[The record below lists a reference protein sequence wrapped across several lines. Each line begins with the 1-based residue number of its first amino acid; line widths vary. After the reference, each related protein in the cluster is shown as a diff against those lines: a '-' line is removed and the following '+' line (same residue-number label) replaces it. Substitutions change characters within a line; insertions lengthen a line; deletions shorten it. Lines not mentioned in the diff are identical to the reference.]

1 MDTKENVTINMSGTR
16 FEVSEETWLT
26 IKSNLYD
33 THGPEKTSKLFAK
46 KMLNMLDT
54 DESNRTHDKIYL
66 DRRRRGN
73 DLGAVQA
80 AVWSVLEEPS
90 SGQLA
95 KDTSQLYKTT
105 KAGDLFFERHP
116 SCFPVVLGYFQ
127 NRGLHMPSSLCPSE
141 FNDEMEFWGI
151 RSDKIAKCCYSRYVA
166 FFDDQNVLKILD
178 QDQMARKEERKEIE
192 RRQRGAGWRAL
203 EANVWSVLEEP
214 SSSTLAKIY
223 FYVST
228 VFVVVSISAL
238 VSGTHKTFKRPL
250 NLQEWHEFF
259 GDEFDLYKAHFDGS
273 DLSNTTVPPLP
284 KTATHLDFLV
294 YLEYVTVT
302 FFTIELIMRIIFCPF
317 KRKFFLSFLNLVDI
331 FALLVMYSKYVVNAI
346 SPKEKY
352 QASVFDIVHCLQI
365 VRVFRLFRL
374 VKNYIG
380 FRVLLYSV
388 KASAKEVM
396 LMSMFLV
403 VAMLMFGAFAFFSGD
418 TVFESIPDAFWW
430 AVVTMTTVGYGDV
443 YPTIGLSKLVGA
455 VCAVTGV
462 CLLAVIIPIFV
473 NNFLL
478 FYAYSKVW
486 GSSIGEEE
494 KRKTSVSPIAV
505 NLESSSALPEKDDN
519 N

>member
-1 MDTKENVTINMSGTR
+1 MAEEDNITISISGTKFEISKDTWSCIESNLQEKHGTKE
-16 FEVSEETWLT
+16 
-26 IKSNLYD
+26 
-33 THGPEKTSKLFAK
+33 
-46 KMLNMLDT
+46 
-54 DESNRTHDKIYL
+54 
-66 DRRRRGN
+66 
-73 DLGAVQA
+73 
-80 AVWSVLEEPS
+80 
-90 SGQLA
+90 
-95 KDTSQLYKTT
+95 TSQLYKVT
-105 KAGDLFFERHP
+105 KSGDLFFERHP
-116 SCFPVVLGYFQ
+116 NCFPVVLGYFQ

-151 RSDKIAKCCYSRYVA
+151 TPDKMENCCYSRYVG

-178 QDQMARKEERKEIE
+178 NDQTARKNERKEIE
-192 RRQRGAGWRAL
+192 ERTRGTGWKAV
-203 EANVWSVLEEP
+203 EAKVWSVLEEP
-214 SSSTLAKIY
+214 SSNIGAKIY
-223 FYVST
+223 FYVSAA
-228 VFVVVSISAL
+228 FVIVSISAL
-238 VSGTHKTFKRPL
+238 VSGTHKTFKRSL
-250 NLQEWHEFF
+250 NLEEWQEFF
-259 GDEFDLYKAHFDGS
+259 GDEFDTYKAYFDGS
-273 DLSNTTVPPLP
+273 DLSNTTMPPLP

-294 YLEYVTVT
+294 YIEYITVT
-302 FFTIELIMRIIFCPF
+302 FFTIEIVMRMVFCPF
-317 KRKFFLSFLNLVDI
+317 KKKFFISFLNLVDI

-346 SPKEKY
+346 NPKDKY

-388 KASAKEVM
+388 KASAIEVM

-430 AVVTMTTVGYGDV
+430 AIVTMTTVGYGDV

-486 GSSIGEEE
+486 GSSINENENE
-494 KRKTSVSPIAV
+494 KKKSTSSVSPIQV
-505 NLESSSALPEKDDN
+505 KEKSSSSLPSKSKNTDEN
-519 N
+519 I

>member
-1 MDTKENVTINMSGTR
+1 MENDEFITVNISGTK
-16 FEVSEETWLT
+16 FEVSRDTW
-26 IKSNLYD
+26 INIESNLQEK
-33 THGPEKTSKLFAK
+33 HGLKEVA
-46 KMLNMLDT
+46 N
-54 DESNRTHDKIYL
+54 
-66 DRRRRGN
+66 
-73 DLGAVQA
+73 
-80 AVWSVLEEPS
+80 
-90 SGQLA
+90 
-95 KDTSQLYKTT
+95 LYKTT
-105 KAGDLFFERHP
+105 KHGELFFERHP
-116 SCFPVVLGYFQ
+116 SCFPVILGYFQ
-127 NRGLHMPSSLCPSE
+127 NRGLHMPASICPSE
-141 FNDEMEFWGI
+141 FNDEIEFWGI
-151 RSDKIAKCCYSRYVA
+151 KSEKMEKCCYSRYVG

-178 QDQMARKEERKEIE
+178 TDQNARKNERKEIE
-192 RRQRGAGWRAL
+192 KRQRGTGWKAL
-203 EANVWSVLEEP
+203 EARVWGILEEP
-214 SSSTLAKIY
+214 SSNMLAKIY
-223 FYVST
+223 FYVSA
-228 VFVVVSISAL
+228 VFVIVSISAL
-238 VSGTHKTFKRPL
+238 VSGTHKTFKRSL
-250 NLQEWHEFF
+250 NLDEWKEFF
-259 GDEFDLYKAHFDGS
+259 GDEFYMYQAYFDGS
-273 DLSNTTVPPLP
+273 DISNTTIPPLP

-317 KRKFFLSFLNLVDI
+317 KKKFFISFLNLVDI
-331 FALLVMYSKYVVNAI
+331 FALIVMYSKYVVNAI
-346 SPKEKY
+346 NPKDKY

-388 KASAKEVM
+388 KASAIEVM

-430 AVVTMTTVGYGDV
+430 AIVTMTTVGYGDV

-486 GSSIGEEE
+486 GSSMGEEE
-494 KRKTSVSPIAV
+494 RKKNSASVTPIDV
-505 NLESSSALPEKDDN
+505 NSDSSSELPGKHSNENVKS
-519 N
+519 